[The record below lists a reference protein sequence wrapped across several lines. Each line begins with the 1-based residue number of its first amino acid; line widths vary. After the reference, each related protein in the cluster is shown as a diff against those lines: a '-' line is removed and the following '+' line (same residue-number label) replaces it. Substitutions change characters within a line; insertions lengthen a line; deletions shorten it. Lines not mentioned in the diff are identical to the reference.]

1 MVKETKMKNYL
12 NFLVFT
18 LIGFILIGCAASSH
32 IIVGQKRPPISPAMV
47 KLYNKPPAKY
57 DEIAIIDSSSKNSWA
72 VTDQGKVDV
81 AIERLK
87 EEAANLGA
95 NGILIQLTGD
105 ISTGSVGVG
114 SGTAYGNSAYGYGI
128 SSSVLHKAAKGLAIY
143 VYE

>member
-1 MVKETKMKNYL
+1 MKNYL

-47 KLYNKPPAKY
+47 KLYNKPPVKY

-114 SGTAYGNSAYGYGI
+114 SATAYGNSAYVYGI
-128 SSSVLHKAAKGLAIY
+128 SSSVLHKTAKGLAIY
-143 VYE
+143 VYEQQP

>member
-1 MVKETKMKNYL
+1 MNIYL
-12 NFLVFT
+12 KLFLCS
-18 LIGFILIGCAASSH
+18 LIGFIIIGCSASSH
-32 IIVGQKRPPISPAMV
+32 IVVGQARPAISPTKV
-47 KLYNKPPAKY
+47 KLYNKAPEKY

-87 EEAANLGA
+87 EEAASLGA

-105 ISTGSVGVG
+105 ISTGSVSTG
-114 SGTAYGNSAYGYGI
+114 SATGYGNSAYGYGI

>member
-1 MVKETKMKNYL
+1 
-12 NFLVFT
+12 
-18 LIGFILIGCAASSH
+18 
-32 IIVGQKRPPISPAMV
+32 MV
-47 KLYNKPPAKY
+47 KLYNKPPVKY

-114 SGTAYGNSAYGYGI
+114 SATAYGYGI
-128 SSSVLHKAAKGLAIY
+128 SSSILHKAAKGLAIY
-143 VYE
+143 VYEQQP